1 MTNFIDAQ
9 AICNHTF
16 SQLGPCWHLFTPENC
31 EIIFTS
37 PEDFNAGMSLFGI
50 AALLSPKV
58 KVLTFEIMSN
68 HIHSALAGSKED
80 IIAFFKRFVTLLGRY
95 FKEVDHAPL
104 PKDFVLNLRQIESL
118 EDLRNVV
125 LYNNRNGYLVHPEHS
140 PFSYPYGAN
149 AYFFNPFA
157 KALYDSAKQSVRA
170 KELERMAH
178 THAVRSINKPVY
190 FLNGHICPLCF
201 CEIEMAERLFRGA
214 AHYFHSLSRSIES
227 QRQIAREIGDRV
239 FYTDD
244 ELYSTV
250 FAISSKKYGLPPI
263 QLPKDAKME
272 LAKKLHYDYNANNK
286 QIARMLKLDLTVVN
300 SIFPK

>member
-1 MTNFIDAQ
+1 MTNFTDAQ
-9 AICNHTF
+9 AICNYTF
-16 SQLGPCWHLFTPENC
+16 SQLGPCWHLYTPENC
-31 EIIFTS
+31 EIIFCT
-37 PEDFNAGMSLFGI
+37 PKDFNVGMSLFGI

-68 HIHSALAGSKED
+68 HIHATLVGSKED
-80 IIAFFKRFVTLLGRY
+80 IVAFFKLFASLLTKY
-95 FKEVDHAPL
+95 LKEVGRNPL
-104 PKDFVLNLRQIESL
+104 PKEFVLNLRRIESL
-118 EDLRNVV
+118 EDIRNVL

-157 KALYDSAKQSVRA
+157 KAYYEYAKEPAKA

-190 FLNGHICPLCF
+190 VLNGHICPLCF
-201 CEIEMAERLFRGA
+201 CDIGTSELLFRDA

-227 QRQIAREIGDRV
+227 QRIIAREIGDRV

-250 FAISSKKYGLPPI
+250 FAISTKKYGLPPA

-272 LAKKLHYDYNANNK
+272 LTKTLHYDYNANNK
-286 QIARMLKLDLTVVN
+286 QIARILKLDLNVV
-300 SIFPK
+300 SSLFPN